1 MEQEKI
7 TKNTKLSYFLKQNK
21 DFVDQLVKINPQA
34 KMLKNPIVRT
44 MLGNLTIHDLCQQA
58 KIDDNLFIK
67 QINQAIEKIKK

>member
-7 TKNTKLSYFLKQNK
+7 TKDTKLSYFLKQNK

-44 MLGNLTIHDLCQQA
+44 MLGNLYH
-58 KIDDNLFIK
+58 
-67 QINQAIEKIKK
+67 